1 MENDEGR
8 TSSEQG
14 TLGPRDGRST
24 RPPAGT
30 PARIL
35 ALLRARPEPLP
46 QAAIVA
52 ATGRHE
58 NTVREHLDRLV
69 RQGLVARTRAEP
81 AGRGRPAW
89 LYAAT
94 GAEPWVDEYA
104 GLAAALA
111 AAIAR
116 SSRTPRADAIAAGED
131 WGHDLAR
138 RRGAAPA
145 TPAQARARV
154 VELLDDLGFE
164 TRHDPTDPGTVRLT
178 RCPLLQAARDHAE
191 VVCGVHLGIVRG
203 ALAEHGADPGGSE
216 LVPFAEPGACLLR
229 LPPTG
234 THSRR
239 RPR

>member
-69 RQGLVARTRAEP
+69 RQGLVARTDRK
-81 AGRGRPAW
+81 
-89 LYAAT
+89 
-94 GAEPWVDEYA
+94 
-104 GLAAALA
+104 
-111 AAIAR
+111 
-116 SSRTPRADAIAAGED
+116 S
-131 WGHDLAR
+131 
-138 RRGAAPA
+138 
-145 TPAQARARV
+145 V
-154 VELLDDLGFE
+154 V
-164 TRHDPTDPGTVRLT
+164 
-178 RCPLLQAARDHAE
+178 
-191 VVCGVHLGIVRG
+191 
-203 ALAEHGADPGGSE
+203 
-216 LVPFAEPGACLLR
+216 
-229 LPPTG
+229 
-234 THSRR
+234 
-239 RPR
+239 